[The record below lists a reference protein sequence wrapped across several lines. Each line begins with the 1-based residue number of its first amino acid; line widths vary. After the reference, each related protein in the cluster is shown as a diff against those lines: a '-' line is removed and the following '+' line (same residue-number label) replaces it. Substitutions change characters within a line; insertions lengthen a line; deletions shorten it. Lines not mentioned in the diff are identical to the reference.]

1 MIPSTING
9 NASQITS
16 LKHSDSSHLPISR
29 SATSTNTKWLADSS
43 SPDPDDLF
51 AKYPVSEV
59 KAVQLR
65 LRADADAKQEE
76 LRLMVGERY
85 RDLLQASASIISIA
99 QSSARVKEALEET
112 IQVIQAQRPL
122 VVPASSGNEG
132 DAHLKSL
139 QLLSAHMKLLLDA
152 PEHLWRLIEKKH
164 YLTAAWLFLL
174 SRVVYRS
181 LVQHDDSD
189 EDTWQNQGIDVL
201 EQFPL
206 VQRQWEAVSQFRSQ
220 IIHRAT
226 MFLRESV
233 LSSDAACAALLT
245 LNLLDSKPLLETY
258 NIFLAQRMKALRVII
273 ASASG
278 PPTANGHAPMMSRK
292 REPLSTNMN
301 IAAFKQTLHSILDS
315 LNATVKSSRDIYF
328 DHAEREP
335 LLTTVLKYIQS
346 DGQSST
352 ASPSLSGELRLT
364 TQTLLDN
371 LPSSTHLSLLPQNM
385 RSYKPY
391 VDLASSSSSIPQPSI
406 TQKLD
411 SWFSD
416 ACGSVVSV
424 ATQWFT
430 HIQEVKEVWDFR
442 ASLNRWIAA
451 SSGLD
456 GKEHGQLVQ
465 VFDNISRHRIL
476 EIWKASQSNAHAAFR
491 KSVDEVMSSTSN
503 TSKSRIIEEDTTEF
517 LFQAPPL
524 PTVLHASPTSLN
536 SFLTYKSRLCHQLE
550 SRTAF
555 LDEILATLENCAKAL
570 QRDLAYMQRR
580 SDLTSKNAIQQ
591 LREAHQPGSQV
602 LCNELVD
609 TLQSSIATSDMSTK
623 ENETVFIARVADRLA
638 NASSLPVELGC
649 GLETAQSFCDKSG
662 KVRDLLIE
670 RYRESSISSIL
681 VEYHDSVT
689 SAQDANSATR
699 APSCALFKALLDLQ
713 TYHRRLGYHW
723 LFPSINSAPGW
734 YRSFINRLLDGALEP
749 MYLLDLAFL
758 QRIAKC
764 HPEWDDIQTSLTQM
778 ICDIQA
784 KVQFLIDVNCAVTD
798 DKISASQLGTL
809 FAPFLL
815 PPSTFT
821 PYNGAENG
829 DKFAGLLPHGS
840 VSVDQQFKPAL
851 ATAAPSTR
859 FGLLLVGDAFVESP
873 NLGHLAP
880 SFFALHIAG
889 GHIGLPFLVLTF
901 LLSSDVVR
909 HPTLINFCLTWIIYS
924 VVYCL
929 GLYKGIQFNDNILSM
944 TCRVQAILIKG
955 APPMASVA
963 GLLVVIQVF
972 TAIYFPSP
980 PSPLRPRWPA
990 TAWLIFSL
998 FLPYIIFGIFALPTA
1013 VMIQELPDSLTP
1025 ANGLYC
1031 TTKMEPFRRFSVP
1044 VFCTLIVV
1052 LIIVLEI
1059 AIGIRYYMARSR
1071 ILRIFPLANRQ
1082 TSPSMCARVGI
1093 FNLYSVATLSAGI
1106 FFISNSQSPWPFMVQ
1121 AALPLTAVVVF
1132 GTQRD
1137 LFYTWCFWKRRR
1149 RKTTEDIESS
1159 APNSAGL
1166 MEMPLPDIDS
1176 LNISSTNFAPGYTP
1190 TNSQQS
1196 LK

>member
-99 QSSARVKEALEET
+99 QSSVRVKEALEET
-112 IQVIQAQRPL
+112 MQVIQAQRPL

-245 LNLLDSKPLLETY
+245 LHLLDSKPLLETY

-346 DGQSST
+346 DGQSPT

-442 ASLNRWIAA
+442 ASLNKWIAA

-503 TSKSRIIEEDTTEF
+503 TTKSRIIEEDTTEF

-609 TLQSSIATSDMSTK
+609 TLQSSIATSDMSAK

-638 NASSLPVELGC
+638 SASSLPVELGC

-662 KVRDLLIE
+662 NVRDLLIE
-670 RYRESSISSIL
+670 RYRESGISTIL
-681 VEYHDSVT
+681 VEYHGSVT
-689 SAQDANSATR
+689 SAQDANSV
-699 APSCALFKALLDLQ
+699 S
-713 TYHRRLGYHW
+713 
-723 LFPSINSAPGW
+723 
-734 YRSFINRLLDGALEP
+734 DGL
-749 MYLLDLAFL
+749 
-758 QRIAKC
+758 
-764 HPEWDDIQTSLTQM
+764 
-778 ICDIQA
+778 
-784 KVQFLIDVNCAVTD
+784 
-798 DKISASQLGTL
+798 DKIISDHFLRTQTL

-815 PPSTFT
+815 LPSTFT
-821 PYNGAENG
+821 PYNGGENG

-840 VSVDQQFKPAL
+840 VSVDQQFNPAL

-929 GLYKGIQFNDNILSM
+929 GLYKGIRFNDNIQSM

-1137 LFYTWCFWKRRR
+1137 LFYTWSFWKRRR